1 MTVEGGSA
9 HEPYALNLVRFVKIT
24 CACRLDASL
33 YSPSFRRCQFSE
45 TRGIKKGRGF
55 YTPTLLLLGEKAL
68 FISRSVTPG
77 PVDFPAVVSSKTVSC
92 WAIAV
97 VVSFPWVRS
106 TLVHSP
112 PAVFTM
118 TISKSGG
125 HGGSHKHHHEC
136 AHHENLN
143 DSLHILLHLLSLLI
157 GGGENT
163 TSSGEGPP
171 LCSYTHK

>member
-1 MTVEGGSA
+1 MSHLHYFQQSCENHLRLRARCEPLSTELPEMPILGNSAGTKREGW
-9 HEPYALNLVRFVKIT
+9 
-24 CACRLDASL
+24 
-33 YSPSFRRCQFSE
+33 
-45 TRGIKKGRGF
+45 GI

-118 TISKSGG
+118 AISKSGG

-157 GGGENT
+157 GGART
-163 TSSGEGPP
+163 PP
-171 LCSYTHK
+171 RQAKDRPLVATHTI